1 VADFGASQAVVLADL
16 GARALVPPGAASA
29 FEMLL
34 CGRVGAVRVM
44 VGGEVRLTVPPGRI
58 GVAVEGEDVV
68 AVVDAGEAV
77 VDVRTLR

>member
-1 VADFGASQAVVLADL
+1 
-16 GARALVPPGAASA
+16 
-29 FEMLL
+29 
-34 CGRVGAVRVM
+34 M